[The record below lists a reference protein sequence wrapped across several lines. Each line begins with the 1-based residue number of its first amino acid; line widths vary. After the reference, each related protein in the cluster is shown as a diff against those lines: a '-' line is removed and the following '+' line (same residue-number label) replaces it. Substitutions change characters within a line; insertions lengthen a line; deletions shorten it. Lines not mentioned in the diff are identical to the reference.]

1 MVPIMSYDWIFRI
14 FFYKTYK
21 EYCKCL
27 DIVNTLTRRV
37 IREKKAQHSWSV
49 KVLKFGLQYICHIF
63 HFIWITPDGS
73 MLIFKKSY
81 HYFRRYRKN
90 RCKITLN
97 DKKYQILFFQFNL
110 YIIFEVKIQK
120 LFKKLFHAKIQFLL
134 LESIYKTGN
143 GRIF

>member
-37 IREKKAQHSWSV
+37 LREKKAQHSWSV

-63 HFIWITPDGS
+63 HIIWITPDGS
-73 MLIFKKSY
+73 MLISKKSY
-81 HYFRRYRKN
+81 HSFRRYRKN

-97 DKKYQILFFQFNL
+97 DKKYKILFF
-110 YIIFEVKIQK
+110 
-120 LFKKLFHAKIQFLL
+120 
-134 LESIYKTGN
+134 
-143 GRIF
+143 